1 MTQTEEIVHEQTPE
15 EERRAVAG
23 AMRRKTFFALF
34 LAAAFLFLASLVMT
48 VVSAILSNRT
58 MSLGLDLNAYNV
70 VKMATGEEDIRVAGT
85 QEGELFAFDERGEL
99 LWNVGKLNEKA
110 VYDLVVT
117 DKSVYAVY
125 ADGTV
130 YSFLLADAKSYSDSE
145 EDDRTLPYIK
155 YNSPYSIVGNV
166 TNTQLIVSEN
176 EEALF
181 LRAVFNDGR
190 NRYSIFRFAK
200 EGNAELIKQASG
212 TFPIGGMA
220 LRGDVLYY
228 AYRSGVYSTDGG
240 SETELLTLDE
250 TIVALSAS
258 EEELSL
264 VTQGNMLL
272 VYSFAEGQTVY
283 NGAIRTALDG
293 AYVFS
298 TGENFL
304 AKIKNGGVAKIDTQK
319 RGVTL
324 TMAASDSCNFILW
337 NDDCFMLRD
346 TANIENPEV
355 IFYSESFAASVALFA
370 TLVWVFFALSLVF
383 LVCALVFFFAIREST
398 RNKMIAG
405 VKAIGIELWRKKT
418 IYLSLIIPFALLIT
432 FYYVPI
438 IFGFSLS
445 FLDYVPGAKSVFVG
459 FKNFT
464 AVLTD
469 QIFWNSVG
477 SMLIFLLADIVK
489 AILPPLF
496 IAELI
501 FAAKSKR
508 FSLWIRILL
517 FIPGILPGVATT
529 LIWAQGIFGATENS
543 LMNAFLGLFVPGFVK
558 NWVNSASYATRMCSI
573 IAFGLPWIGS
583 YLIFYG
589 ALGGINNSIFEAA
602 RLDGCSWGR
611 RIVTIDIPL
620 ILPQIKYIF
629 ITSFIASV
637 QNYATLYIL
646 YGAESGALIKTPAL
660 LIYGEI
666 MNGNYGVASVM
677 GLLLFVFL
685 GVVMALNF
693 RSQKEQIS

>member
-1 MTQTEEIVHEQTPE
+1 
-15 EERRAVAG
+15 
-23 AMRRKTFFALF
+23 
-34 LAAAFLFLASLVMT
+34 MT

-145 EDDRTLPYIK
+145 GDDRTLPYIK

-200 EGNAELIKQASG
+200 EGNAKLIKQASG

-228 AYRSGVYSTDGG
+228 AYRGGVYSTDGG

-319 RGVTL
+319 RGVPWRR
-324 TMAASDSCNFILW
+324 A
-337 NDDCFMLRD
+337 
-346 TANIENPEV
+346 TAV
-355 IFYSESFAASVALFA
+355 TSFYGTTTVL
-370 TLVWVFFALSLVF
+370 
-383 LVCALVFFFAIREST
+383 CCAIRRISKT
-398 RNKMIAG
+398 PKSFSIRNRLRRRLRFSQRLCG
-405 VKAIGIELWRKKT
+405 
-418 IYLSLIIPFALLIT
+418 YSLPCRSSFSCARSC
-432 FYYVPI
+432 
-438 IFGFSLS
+438 FSLRS
-445 FLDYVPGAKSVFVG
+445 AK
-459 FKNFT
+459 
-464 AVLTD
+464 A
-469 QIFWNSVG
+469 
-477 SMLIFLLADIVK
+477 
-489 AILPPLF
+489 
-496 IAELI
+496 
-501 FAAKSKR
+501 R
-508 FSLWIRILL
+508 
-517 FIPGILPGVATT
+517 
-529 LIWAQGIFGATENS
+529 
-543 LMNAFLGLFVPGFVK
+543 
-558 NWVNSASYATRMCSI
+558 ATR
-573 IAFGLPWIGS
+573 
-583 YLIFYG
+583 
-589 ALGGINNSIFEAA
+589 
-602 RLDGCSWGR
+602 
-611 RIVTIDIPL
+611 
-620 ILPQIKYIF
+620 
-629 ITSFIASV
+629 
-637 QNYATLYIL
+637 
-646 YGAESGALIKTPAL
+646 
-660 LIYGEI
+660 
-666 MNGNYGVASVM
+666 
-677 GLLLFVFL
+677 
-685 GVVMALNF
+685 
-693 RSQKEQIS
+693 